1 MRRQRFLTRKFPKL
15 QTLANG
21 LLKVLQKNGYSA
33 YKIELSN
40 DYGVS
45 TTFNVSDLSPYI
57 DDEPLDL
64 RVSLFQLE
72 ENDSDGS
79 SLNLA

>member
-1 MRRQRFLTRKFPKL
+1 MSSDY
-15 QTLANG
+15 
-21 LLKVLQKNGYSA
+21 KVS
-33 YKIELSN
+33 I
-40 DYGVS
+40 
-45 TTFNVSDLSPYI
+45 TFNVSDLSPYI

-64 RVSLFQLE
+64 RVNLFQLE